1 MKSIFTAS
9 ILVLFSVYVFGQN
22 TISSVEYTRKN
33 AEKSIVA
40 THDGF
45 AVATYDYQKKKTKHD
60 VTYTFFDENFQ
71 VINTVESKEYR
82 MATDY
87 QSVCDK
93 DYLHMAYT
101 IGGAFVLYSVPVNGG
116 EVIEQIAGGNFTLDF
131 FQIIGDDAY
140 MFSKSFTGSR
150 CLFYKVNW
158 KTGDQEELELKAPG
172 LKAKITALSVCA
184 SKDGGMFVFG
194 VNKNKEKGYD
204 TQMFRFNSK
213 GEQVSVTT
221 FKNVLSRGH
230 KVTEKLDG
238 SLIISGTTSENVKKP
253 TNGIFIGNSKGT
265 VVLMQKQL
273 SFSEIPGFLD
283 YSPKEY
289 KKGYKI
295 GQIQMASTSAG
306 FVFWGECFYV
316 NNYKMNEKVYF
327 DSYQF
332 THGFA
337 CFFDGNGN
345 INSTESFNTDYKVEH
360 RSNNIGLLNQKQID
374 ENSVLVYSS
383 ELAYQLNGE
392 DNSVNEVELGQVES
406 EKDMYYNQ
414 FESEY
419 DILRRNEGWDLGY
432 IKNRNDKSKYTFFKI
447 PHQVKHK

>member
-9 ILVLFSVYVFGQN
+9 IFVLFSVYVLGQN
-22 TISSVEYTRKN
+22 TIPSVEYTRKY

-40 THDGF
+40 TQEGF
-45 AVATYDYQKKKTKHD
+45 AMATYDYQQKKIKHD
-60 VTYTFFDENFQ
+60 VTYTFFDDDFK

-82 MATDY
+82 GANDY
-87 QSVCDK
+87 KSTHTS
-93 DYLHMAYT
+93 DYVHVVYV
-101 IGGAFVLYSVPVNGG
+101 IGSAFRLYSVPVGGG
-116 EVIEQIAGGNFTLDF
+116 EVIQQAAGGNFTLDF
-131 FQIIGDDAY
+131 FQVYGDQAY
-140 MFSKSFTGSR
+140 IFSKDFTGNK
-150 CLFYKVNW
+150 CLFYTVNW
-158 KTGDQEELELKAPG
+158 KKGGIEILDMKIPG
-172 LKAKITALSVCA
+172 NKAKVTVLSVCA
-184 SKDGGMFVFG
+184 SKDGGMLVFG

-213 GEQVSVTT
+213 GVQVSVTT
-221 FKNVLSRGH
+221 FKNVLSKGH
-230 KVTEKLDG
+230 KVTEEMDG
-238 SLIISGTTSENVKKP
+238 SLIVSGTTSEKVDQAS
-253 TNGIFIGNSKGT
+253 NGIFIGNSKGSE
-265 VVLMQKQL
+265 VMMQKEVL
-273 SFSEIPGFLD
+273 FSEIDGFLD

-316 NNYKMNEKVYF
+316 NNYRINETLQF
-327 DSYQF
+327 ENYQF

-337 CFFDGNGN
+337 CFFDESGN
-345 INSTESFNTDYKVEH
+345 INSTESFDTDYKVEH

-419 DILRRNEGWDLGY
+419 VILRRNEGWDLGY

-447 PHQVKHK
+447 PHQVK